1 MVVEPGGSTLLG
13 IVVVVVVGWTI
24 VGLVVLVVL
33 VGRAITGVVV
43 DEPMAAN
50 PMSSSQSL
58 AELPS
63 SQESDGRSPAAV
75 DAGVTTENAATTQ
88 QTRTQPMPRGDR
100 ARARTDS
107 IVRSGMLGLTIV
119 PPPSSRCGGAILTT
133 GRVATTPLVWS
144 DVRLNCR
151 LAMTTP
157 EPGEPWS

>member
-63 SQESDGRSPAAV
+63 SQESDGRSSAAI
-75 DAGVTTENAATTQ
+75 DAGVTTEHAAPTHETQ
-88 QTRTQPMPRGDR
+88 IQPMTRGDR

-107 IVRSGMLGLTIV
+107 IVRSGMLGLPIM
-119 PPPSSRCGGAILTT
+119 SSVVALRRSDFDQ

-151 LAMTTP
+151 LAMTAP